1 MRAQAQFGD
10 ALRVPV
16 ESLSQRLRRDGRADE
31 APSCSG
37 RAGADGGG
45 PRVAGRSGPARERAH
60 AERLQALV

>member
-1 MRAQAQFGD
+1 LADPDRSCRAAMRAQAQFGD

-37 RAGADGGG
+37 AL
-45 PRVAGRSGPARERAH
+45 ARMA
-60 AERLQALV
+60 AAPG